1 MANLAH
7 RRVTVGVCG
16 GIAAYKAAELV
27 RLLVKEGAEVRVVMT
42 PAAEKFITPLTL
54 QALSGHEVAAGLF
67 DLDRES
73 RIGHIELA
81 DSAELLVIAPATADV
96 IARLAAGMADDLLT
110 TVALATT
117 APVLL
122 APSMNVNM
130 WNHPATQENLATLA
144 RRGVFVVGPS
154 AGWLACGWVGQ
165 GRLVE
170 PAEIVTAAARLLDG
184 EGGAPARDLQGV
196 AVLVTAGPTH
206 EPVDP
211 VRYLGNRSSGKM
223 GFALAR
229 RAAERGAEV
238 TLVAGPV
245 ALPTPARVQRVDVT
259 TAAQMHREVMAR
271 EAQSRV
277 VVMAAAVAD
286 FRPVAAASRKIK
298 KGDDDGMTLELARN
312 PDILGELA
320 ALRARRGSGPVLV
333 GFAAETDD
341 VEAHALSKLAR
352 KGCDLLVANDV
363 SQPGSGFGSD
373 DNQVTLLATGVPPER
388 LPLLPKAQVADAI
401 LSRLGPLLQPR

>member
-1 MANLAH
+1 MGDLAH

-81 DSAELLVIAPATADV
+81 DAAELLVIAPATADV

-170 PAEIVTAAARLLDG
+170 PAEIVAASARIL
-184 EGGAPARDLQGV
+184 EGKGAAPAHDLEGV

-211 VRYLGNRSSGKM
+211 VRFLGNRSSGKM

-229 RAAERGAEV
+229 RAAARGAQV

-245 ALPTPARVQRVDVT
+245 ALPTPAQVERVDVT
-259 TAAQMHREVMAR
+259 TAEQMRREVMAR
-271 EAQSRV
+271 EAGSRL

-286 FRPVAAASRKIK
+286 FRPVAAATRKIK
-298 KGDDDGMTLELARN
+298 KGGDDRMTLELARN

-341 VEAHALSKLAR
+341 VEAHGLEKLAR
-352 KGCDLLVANDV
+352 KGCDLIVANDV
-363 SQPGSGFGSD
+363 SQPGIGFGSD
-373 DNQVTLLATGVPPER
+373 ENQVILLAKGAPPDR
-388 LPLLPKAQVADAI
+388 LPLQSKDQVADAI
-401 LSRLGPLLQPR
+401 LSRVASLLQ